1 MLNTVEALKN
11 FAADYSK
18 SVVNKTGY
26 LPQVIH
32 DSEWVS
38 PCEQNDAD
46 DGVLVQWQWCE
57 QPEPLNFSD
66 LEQALEITFH
76 QDIKDYYGAIY
87 SGALFASL
95 DRAVDG
101 EQVAEPLQIELLQ
114 MWNQQDFERL
124 GENFVGHILM
134 QKKLKLEHTIF
145 IGCVVN
151 SEKMISVDN
160 ASGEVIIETAGD
172 KNRLVVAGSL
182 NEFLTLIKPLTEP
195 EQEDEY
201 QAPTEQKAGLLPRL
215 KEIFNSL
222 RGR

>member
-32 DSEWVS
+32 DNEWTS
-38 PCEQNDAD
+38 PCEQNDAN
-46 DGVLVQWQWCE
+46 DGILVQWQWCE
-57 QPEPLNFSD
+57 QQEKINFGD
-66 LEQALEITFH
+66 IEQALELTFH

-87 SGALFASL
+87 SGALFASFT
-95 DRAVDG
+95 DG
-101 EQVAEPLQIELLQ
+101 QATELQIELQIELLQ
-114 MWNQQDFERL
+114 IWNKQDFDRL
-124 GENFVGHILM
+124 GENLVGHILM
-134 QKKLKLEHTIF
+134 QKKLKLDHTVF

-151 SEKMISVDN
+151 SEKMISLDN
-160 ASGEVIIETAGD
+160 VTGEVIVETAGD
-172 KNRLVVAGSL
+172 KNRTVLASSL
-182 NEFLTLIKPLTEP
+182 CEFLTLVQPLPEP
-195 EQEDEY
+195 EKELAY
-201 QAPTEQKAGLLPRL
+201 QAPIQIKAGLLPRL